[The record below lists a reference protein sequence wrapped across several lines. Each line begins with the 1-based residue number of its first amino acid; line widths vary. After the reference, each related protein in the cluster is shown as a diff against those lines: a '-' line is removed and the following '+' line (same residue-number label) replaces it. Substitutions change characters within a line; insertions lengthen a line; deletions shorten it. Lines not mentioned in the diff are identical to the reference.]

1 MPDKTMNVR
10 NHLQRYIM
18 LIGDAATKN
27 ESLGKYEKMLES
39 LNQLAEITE
48 EYYWKNEEGKMPA
61 LKKEDITKIHHAY
74 KEVLKNCNRMLTIP
88 DNQLKGVN
96 ELVNELSML
105 LSLDEAALDVVSP
118 DKNMTLTEILENGRA
133 VTVDIGNQSVS
144 TTGNQM
150 SSRIPLHIEGSDNV
164 IKKGFFTKNSFADP
178 LVNRDRILAEFRQ
191 KYPDMSEIFD
201 HIETCDRQTF
211 GNAVM
216 GRAEGSIK
224 NKSDPN
230 VAKNI
235 AYKVWKNSL
244 NMVNVP
250 GTVAD
255 KYETHPQYPKMM
267 MELTY
272 EMEKQQG
279 LYITYI
285 EEELYLHTDADA
297 NIDKRNAAMSAVT
310 SLVGKPN
317 LLAKSETM
325 ILMQNGKAVSGTFME
340 NAVGKDAF
348 HLSEDDPMREYD
360 GDVYD
365 NHEVFADIAAMQA
378 LDYICGNIDRHEGN
392 MFYQFGDVNGK
403 TKLIGITGIDNDLS
417 FGLTPATTKKNVGNV
432 WIQPEQ
438 FGVLDAATAQRILA
452 IEKSTLQSTLSGYRL
467 SLKEINAAWERTAHL
482 QEKIIEGLEHFK
494 NKKPGEI
501 EPGFLRIVPA
511 DEWHHYNREVL
522 AKAGNNQFKMLGN
535 IKELIQKHEKKEKSR
550 ELGYHREKE
559 NLENLFQMEKE
570 VNNTKP
576 PVPVG
581 RILGHGTMLKAPEKH
596 MVEPLKFVIPED
608 TVLDFTAGASNKR
621 FAFSYEDE
629 KGSLKE
635 CFFTK
640 ARTLEVYEERERFFE
655 QYAQEHSQYAEFI
668 DRMKAHY
675 QRIDSSTYMDNINYV
690 PDFEELGYD
699 EVEAESLKK
708 DKNVEMMTQIITGRM
723 FGIMVELQNRIQ
735 KENRSYHERVDMRN
749 VAMNQIGDSLGVPD
763 LLARTVPVQI
773 QMGENIVDGVA
784 MERVDGVDV
793 ANYRKGDIA
802 ADITD
807 HLFDGIGLKSVA
819 DLQILDYICMNLDRH
834 SGNMIYKFD
843 GLDTGNPQFIGVQGI
858 DNDYSFIGI
867 CPPADKKLNNFSV
880 ALDQISVISEKMAD
894 KILHMKTDDIT
905 DALVGTT
912 LNKKEIIAAQQRL
925 TRLQEAIENKKIQ
938 VVKDEDW
945 KDMKLKDLADYG
957 NIFGRLT
964 EALDKMKNA
973 PDKVRKTVNYEKID
987 RVDQFDKGALDN
999 RNIDKYMA
1007 AAKETFEQD
1016 MLEIAKSERPLNEL
1030 DENDVFLETKENLK
1044 LLSKMIEKAD
1054 PALIKSSKE
1063 FKAMK
1068 NQCEQAVNRVSIIE
1082 REMKEKNTTQIGA
1095 EQSQFLFENIV
1106 ALRRTANAYEMY
1118 KMDSLE
1124 GREANKIENVRI
1136 EAAKTTSAIAE
1147 KLCVG
1152 FRANE
1157 KVRSLE
1163 LHTNRT
1169 VNIEIKAVIND
1180 MKSPDFDKEESKQ
1193 AFAKII
1199 YLKTMIENSDKLKK
1213 SNSMASALNE
1223 KAVEKAVNVIMKSKA
1238 FDKFMSRP
1246 QEQLLSML
1254 ENKNGV
1260 PFYKQFL
1267 RDNAAVMAKASIET
1281 KKDVL
1286 KEKANIIKQ
1295 DEKKDKNLD
1304 VIEEV
1309 LEEDELGGPEI

>member
-88 DNQLKGVN
+88 

-105 LSLDEAALDVVSP
+105 LSRDEAALDVVSP
-118 DKNMTLTEILENGRA
+118 DKNMTLTEILESGRA

-150 SSRIPLHIEGSDNV
+150 SSRIPLQIEGNDNTV
-164 IKKGFFTKNSFADP
+164 KKGFFTKSSFADP
-178 LVNRDRILAEFRQ
+178 LINRDRIVADFKE

-201 HIETCDRQTF
+201 YMETCDRQTF
-211 GNAVM
+211 GAATM
-216 GRAEGSIK
+216 GRAESSAAIIADPDK
-224 NKSDPN
+224 AKKAAYSVWQKS
-230 VAKNI
+230 
-235 AYKVWKNSL
+235 L
-244 NMVNVP
+244 RMVNVP
-250 GTVAD
+250 DSVAN
-255 KYETHPQYPKMM
+255 KYKEHPQYPKMM

-272 EMEKQQG
+272 EMEKQQSLYM
-279 LYITYI
+279 LYI
-285 EEELYLHTDADA
+285 EDNSSLYTDADA

-482 QEKIIEGLEHFK
+482 QGKIMEGLEHFK

-550 ELGYHREKE
+550 ELRRQRDKEKC
-559 NLENLFQMEKE
+559 ENLFQIEKE
-570 VNNTKP
+570 VNNTIP

-596 MVEPLKFVIPED
+596 MVEPLKFVVPND
-608 TVLDFTAGASNKR
+608 TVLDFTSGALNKR
-621 FAFSYEDE
+621 FAFSYED
-629 KGSLKE
+629 KDGNMKE

-640 ARTLEVYEERERFFE
+640 AKTLEVYEERERFFE
-655 QYAQEHSQYAEFI
+655 AYTQEHPRYAELI

-708 DKNVEMMTQIITGRM
+708 DKNVEMMTQVITGRM
-723 FGIMVELQNRIQ
+723 FGIIVDLQNRIQ
-735 KENRSYHERVDMRN
+735 KENRSYNERVDMRN

-763 LLARTVPVQI
+763 LLARTVPVQV

-784 MERVDGVDV
+784 MERADGVDV
-793 ANYRKGDIA
+793 ANFRKGDMP

-807 HLFDGIGLKSVA
+807 NLFDGIGLKSVA
-819 DLQILDYICMNLDRH
+819 DLQI
-834 SGNMIYKFD
+834 
-843 GLDTGNPQFIGVQGI
+843 
-858 DNDYSFIGI
+858 
-867 CPPADKKLNNFSV
+867 
-880 ALDQISVISEKMAD
+880 
-894 KILHMKTDDIT
+894 
-905 DALVGTT
+905 
-912 LNKKEIIAAQQRL
+912 
-925 TRLQEAIENKKIQ
+925 
-938 VVKDEDW
+938 
-945 KDMKLKDLADYG
+945 
-957 NIFGRLT
+957 
-964 EALDKMKNA
+964 KN
-973 PDKVRKTVNYEKID
+973 
-987 RVDQFDKGALDN
+987 
-999 RNIDKYMA
+999 
-1007 AAKETFEQD
+1007 
-1016 MLEIAKSERPLNEL
+1016 
-1030 DENDVFLETKENLK
+1030 
-1044 LLSKMIEKAD
+1044 
-1054 PALIKSSKE
+1054 
-1063 FKAMK
+1063 
-1068 NQCEQAVNRVSIIE
+1068 
-1082 REMKEKNTTQIGA
+1082 
-1095 EQSQFLFENIV
+1095 
-1106 ALRRTANAYEMY
+1106 
-1118 KMDSLE
+1118 
-1124 GREANKIENVRI
+1124 
-1136 EAAKTTSAIAE
+1136 
-1147 KLCVG
+1147 
-1152 FRANE
+1152 
-1157 KVRSLE
+1157 
-1163 LHTNRT
+1163 
-1169 VNIEIKAVIND
+1169 
-1180 MKSPDFDKEESKQ
+1180 
-1193 AFAKII
+1193 
-1199 YLKTMIENSDKLKK
+1199 
-1213 SNSMASALNE
+1213 
-1223 KAVEKAVNVIMKSKA
+1223 
-1238 FDKFMSRP
+1238 
-1246 QEQLLSML
+1246 
-1254 ENKNGV
+1254 
-1260 PFYKQFL
+1260 
-1267 RDNAAVMAKASIET
+1267 
-1281 KKDVL
+1281 
-1286 KEKANIIKQ
+1286 
-1295 DEKKDKNLD
+1295 
-1304 VIEEV
+1304 
-1309 LEEDELGGPEI
+1309 